1 MLILN
6 VLALLYLVGLVH
18 DKVALH
24 LSSRVGAT
32 IASCSS
38 RLRILLF
45 LPCAIHSQMA
55 HISRLLLLQTI
66 LVCWSANI
74 VWQFGTRS
82 HETERR
88 CFGATSLL
96 HGLLRLA
103 ELIIILRRP
112 IGRLQLTIIIL
123 AIIGHR
129 LFLLELLQ
137 LMAASEGIHCRFNG
151 WKVVIISFN
160 CLILNIAVIALLF
173 LYLVLCEL
181 CKSTQIIHVILRTN
195 RHFSCWLMWL
205 RQTNLIVQFIMSK

>member
-1 MLILN
+1 MLPEYALTDLHGLRVQRLRLLKEMLILN

-66 LVCWSANI
+66 LVCWSAYI
-74 VWQFGTRS
+74 VWQFRTRS

-96 HGLLRLA
+96 HGLLWLA

-112 IGRLQLTIIIL
+112 IGRLQLTIIIW

-137 LMAASEGIHCRFNG
+137 LMATSKRIHYRFNVQ
-151 WKVVIISFN
+151 KIVIIFFN
-160 CLILNIAVIALLF
+160 
-173 LYLVLCEL
+173 
-181 CKSTQIIHVILRTN
+181 
-195 RHFSCWLMWL
+195 
-205 RQTNLIVQFIMSK
+205 NLIHKSLFALWNII